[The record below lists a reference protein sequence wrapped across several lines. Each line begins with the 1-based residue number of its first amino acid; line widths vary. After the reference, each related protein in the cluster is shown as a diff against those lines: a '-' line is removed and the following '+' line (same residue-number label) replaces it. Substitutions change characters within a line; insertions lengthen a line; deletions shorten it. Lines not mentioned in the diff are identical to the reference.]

1 MLLINSPKIMTCDD
15 KKDLTHNLK
24 QTKWSYT
31 LNDDDVSAAAFW
43 TYCSLLLSP
52 AYTKLA

>member
-31 LNDDDVSAAAFW
+31 LNDDDISAAAFL

-52 AYTKLA
+52 AYTKLE